1 MLKALVSSGCSF
13 AYGFCLEDRTKSYA
27 HLLSNLLDVELI
39 DTSTSGASNENIASA
54 TAFGVAEAIRRYRP
68 EEIVVV
74 VGWTEMGRME
84 FWDRKLA
91 RIQSVF
97 PFRRSENSQTY
108 QKDITKFVSEY
119 MWEPCY
125 SYYKL
130 IHAFNYVQSL
140 CKAHGIP
147 IIHLKN
153 IDLYKTS
160 MPSGKIL
167 HSTMRTEWYSENI
180 LSKQDQLC
188 FDKMFESQ
196 SFYSI
201 INERSDYAFIDSKHP
216 TAIAHQFWANQ
227 IYQQNTDILLS

>member
-13 AYGFCLEDRTKSYA
+13 AYGFHLEDRTKSYA
-27 HLLSNLLDVELI
+27 YLLSKLLDVELI
-39 DTSTSGASNENIASA
+39 DASTSGASNENIASA
-54 TAFGVAEAIRRYRP
+54 TAFGVAEAIRRYKP

-84 FWDRKLA
+84 FWDKKLA

-97 PFRRSENSQTY
+97 PSQRKENSQTY
-108 QKDITKFVSEY
+108 QKEISKFVSNY

-130 IHAFNYVQSL
+130 IHAFNYVQCL
-140 CKAHGIP
+140 CKAHRIP
-147 IIHLKN
+147 VIHLKN
-153 IDLYKTS
+153 IDLYKVK
-160 MPSGKIL
+160 MPFGKIWN
-167 HSTMRTEWYSENI
+167 STMRSEWYSENI
-180 LSKQDQLC
+180 LSEQDQLC
-188 FDKMFESQ
+188 FDRMFESR

-201 INERSDYAFIDSKHP
+201 ITERSDYVFSDNGHP
-216 TAIAHQFWANQ
+216 TALAHQLWANQ